1 MKTYFKS
8 LGFLKYQKGL
18 TITLLV
24 ASFCLACLIIAE
36 PFFFKEIIN
45 SLVDFT
51 GKDSFSGKFA
61 TVFLVWIGIVLMNIL
76 IQIFSSYGS
85 SIVST
90 KIYGILWKKTFDHIM
105 NMSIDFFQGE
115 KIGSI
120 VREFERGLDNIYSQ
134 YISFFRH
141 LLINTFI
148 LLILLPTVFFL
159 NVKMACLIV
168 AVIPVL
174 VFLIFFAIKKVRITQ
189 SAVDKKWS
197 ELSGTAYDVISNIF
211 LVQSFTLGDRL
222 SGMVDKIRG
231 EAVQGQ
237 IKASRWWGIVSG
249 ASRSLG
255 FILNVVVF
263 FMGSI
268 LYIKNEMSLGD
279 IIMFIGFTS
288 IIINVFNSIFW
299 IVLDYT
305 WQREKII
312 AFFKIWEKK
321 ATIKNEKNSIEV
333 GKLKGEI
340 EFKNV
345 FFEYKDGMQA
355 LKDVSFKINPGEVVA
370 FVGHTGSG
378 KTTTANLISRFYD
391 IKKGQILMDG
401 IPIKKINLNSL
412 RKNTA
417 VVFQDSTFLNAS
429 FFENLRIDNDG
440 ITRKDMEKACKEACV
455 WEVIKR
461 TKKGLDQEIG
471 EKGTKLSGGEKQR
484 LSIARAILKDA
495 PILIL
500 DEATSALDAKTEHKI
515 QDAIS
520 NVIKNRTTIIIAH
533 RLSTIKKADKI
544 FVFEGGKIIETGNFN
559 ALMKKKGSFYELV
572 NYQITI

>member
-1 MKTYFKS
+1 MKTYFKALS
-8 LGFLKYQKGL
+8 FLKYQKGL
-18 TITLLV
+18 TV
-24 ASFCLACLIIAE
+24 ALIISCFVLAGLTVAE

-45 SLVDFT
+45 SLVSFT
-51 GKDSFSGKFA
+51 GEQSFGGKFA
-61 TVFLVWIGIVLMNIL
+61 TVFLVWIGIVLANIS
-76 IQIFSSYGS
+76 IQMISSYGS
-85 SIVST
+85 GVVT
-90 KIYGILWKKTFDHIM
+90 TRIYGILWKKTFDHIM
-105 NMSIDFFQGE
+105 SMSIDFFQGE

-120 VREFERGLDNIYSQ
+120 VREFERGLDNIHSQ
-134 YISFFRH
+134 YMSFFRH
-141 LLINTFI
+141 LMINICI
-148 LLILLPTVFFL
+148 LLILIPMVFFL
-159 NVKMACLIV
+159 NVKMAWLIV
-168 AVIPVL
+168 AIIPIL
-174 VFLIFFAIKKVRITQ
+174 VFLIIFAINKVRKTQ
-189 SAVDKKWS
+189 SEVDKKWS

-222 SGMVDKIRG
+222 SGAVDKLRG
-231 EAVQGQ
+231 EAVEEQ
-237 IKASRWWGIVSG
+237 IKTSKWWGIISG
-249 ASRSLG
+249 TSRSLG

-268 LYIKNEMSLGD
+268 LYLKNEMSLGD

-312 AFFKIWEKK
+312 AFFKIWETK
-321 ATIKNEKNSIEV
+321 ATIKNEKNALVV
-333 GKLKGEI
+333 GKLSGGI

-345 FFEYKDGMQA
+345 SFEYKDGMQA
-355 LKDVSFKINPGEVVA
+355 LKNVSFKIEPGEVVA

-391 IKKGQILMDG
+391 IKKGEILMDDIAIKG
-401 IPIKKINLNSL
+401 IDLHSL
-412 RKNTA
+412 RRNTA

-440 ITRKDMEKACKEACV
+440 ITRKDMEKACKKACV

-461 TKKGLDQEIG
+461 NKKGLDQEIG

-515 QDAIS
+515 QEAIS

-544 FVFEGGKIIETGNFN
+544 FVFEDGKIIETGNFN
-559 ALMKKKGSFYELV
+559 TLMEKKGSFYELV
-572 NYQITI
+572 NYQVTI

>member
-1 MKTYFKS
+1 MKIYFKA

-18 TITLLV
+18 TIALII
-24 ASFCLACLIIAE
+24 SCFILACLTIAE

-312 AFFKIWEKK
+312 AFFKIWETK